1 MMAEGT
7 LKTILLARREVCK
20 KNTAEGCGHC
30 VRTCKL
36 YCLREPGMTCRD
48 SVLLHAD
55 KAQKILNIE
64 HNS

>member
-1 MMAEGT
+1 MGDGV
-7 LKTILLARREVCK
+7 LKAILLARRDACK
-20 KNTAEGCGHC
+20 KNAADGCGHC

-64 HNS
+64 QHDS